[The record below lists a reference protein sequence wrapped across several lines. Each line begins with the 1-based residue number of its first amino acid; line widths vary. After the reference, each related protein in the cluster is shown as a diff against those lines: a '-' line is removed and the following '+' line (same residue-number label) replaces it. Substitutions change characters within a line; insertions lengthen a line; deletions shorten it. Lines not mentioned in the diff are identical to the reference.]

1 MRKIISVIKKIKIKV
16 KVKEIIPKN
25 TTHSE
30 DCLRA
35 DNENIKLLPK
45 ELKKKKND

>member
-1 MRKIISVIKKIKIKV
+1 MRKIISVIKKIKI